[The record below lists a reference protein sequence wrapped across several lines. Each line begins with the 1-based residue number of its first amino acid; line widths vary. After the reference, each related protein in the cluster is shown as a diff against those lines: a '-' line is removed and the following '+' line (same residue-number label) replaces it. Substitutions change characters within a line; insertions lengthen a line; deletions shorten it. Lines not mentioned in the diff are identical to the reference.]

1 MLDST
6 STTKKLF
13 HTSALFKQN
22 CFVLHK
28 RLAQENRYKILEQDK
43 SDLNLFQMSKETVHS
58 DEVLLGEPKKD
69 RSGGLKKILIV
80 LGIVIIALISLVV
93 AIVSTND
100 SDPIPEYCE
109 KGDKNC
115 WDMLGITVNWPET
128 SCRQMNRSHH
138 ICHEPSNLDDWTIHG
153 LWPNRMSGGW
163 PQYCTREQF
172 DPNEIKDLIPEMDK
186 DWPNLMQ
193 DRPHYDFW
201 THEYEKHGTCAET
214 LPGK

>member
-1 MLDST
+1 MLDVRSNENFLRT
-6 STTKKLF
+6 S
-13 HTSALFKQN
+13 
-22 CFVLHK
+22 
-28 RLAQENRYKILEQDK
+28 RYKAK
-43 SDLNLFQMSKETVHS
+43 S
-58 DEVLLGEPKKD
+58 
-69 RSGGLKKILIV
+69 V
-80 LGIVIIALISLVV
+80 LGYTL
-93 AIVSTND
+93 
-100 SDPIPEYCE
+100 
-109 KGDKNC
+109 
-115 WDMLGITVNWPET
+115 T
-128 SCRQMNRSHH
+128 SS
-138 ICHEPSNLDDWTIHG
+138 SNLDDWTIHG